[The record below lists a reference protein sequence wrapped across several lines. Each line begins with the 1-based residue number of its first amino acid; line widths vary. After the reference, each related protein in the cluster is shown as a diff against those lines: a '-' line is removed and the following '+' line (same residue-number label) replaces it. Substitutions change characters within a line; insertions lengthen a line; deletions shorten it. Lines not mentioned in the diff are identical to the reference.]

1 MAESGSESLYSDAEE
16 VSEEEEVAEEEDGE
30 GGSGTANK
38 ADSESFAPR
47 RAPSPPKNMLSSSI
61 VLGCSL
67 DGMSMRSVPHQREKD
82 GEGDG
87 SEKEPEPSLN
97 LDSMEVGETPC
108 NLQPAAAVPP
118 GVPASNASSFLL
130 LREKSDSDS
139 EMDFATVK
147 NIRKQHTSTNNTGLS
162 KRRKKDRREKSSD

>member
-1 MAESGSESLYSDAEE
+1 M
-16 VSEEEEVAEEEDGE
+16 SEEEAAAEEEANV
-30 GGSGTANK
+30 GGSGTAIR
-38 ADSESFAPR
+38 ADSQGLAPR
-47 RAPSPPKNMLSSSI
+47 RAPSPPKNAMSSSM
-61 VLGCSL
+61 VLGSSL
-67 DGMSMRSVPHQREKD
+67 DGMSVRSVPQQREKD

-147 NIRKQHTSTNNTGLS
+147 NIRKQHTSTKNTGLS